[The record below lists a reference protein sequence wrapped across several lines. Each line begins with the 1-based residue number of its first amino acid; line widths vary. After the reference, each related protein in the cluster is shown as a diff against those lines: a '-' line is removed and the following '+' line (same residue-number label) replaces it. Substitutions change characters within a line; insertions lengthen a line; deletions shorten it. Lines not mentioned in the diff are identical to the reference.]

1 MQPKS
6 KEILSVRKKLFTD
19 DFATERAVQQHK
31 LVAQWINSL
40 ANETNSVLEIGC
52 GSCYLKEHLRAR
64 YLGIDPIKH
73 EDINEE
79 DYFKIGSAE
88 SIPYA
93 NKSFDFVL
101 IKDAINYFSDIEP
114 VYAEASR
121 VLNDQ
126 GVILITEMVG
136 NNFHPITQVVK
147 NFLKKYI
154 GIKRNI
160 WDSTYLNWYSIYS
173 LSRAAKKFG
182 FNQKFEYIRSHSRYY
197 LILKKMGHL

>member
-31 LVAQWINSL
+31 LVAQWINSI

-52 GSCYLKEHLRAR
+52 GNCYLKEHLRAR

-88 SIPYA
+88 SIPYP

-101 IKDAINYFSDIEP
+101 IKDAINYFADIEP

-160 WDSTYLNWYSIYS
+160 WDSTYLNWHSIYS
-173 LSRAAKKFG
+173 LSRAAKKLG

-197 LILKKMGHL
+197 LIIKKMEHL